1 VGFYVYARPVSGPG
15 LFSGREITM
24 RSLTTGL
31 AGNRIFA
38 VCGGPKLGRT
48 SVLQHL
54 YGQNLTSWVRNPKQV
69 KLVPI
74 VLDVQIVNP
83 GPTPLIGSKNFAENM
98 WKAVVRAISDP
109 RVYGNAAPPKFPQ
122 PQIAKSKEPWE
133 LFKQSC
139 EELWT
144 NITGT
149 PAWARTALFLDNC
162 DVLTTRA
169 LDVVLPHVQD
179 LLSSKAQYAPAA
191 AVLTGGRMLREFI
204 SEKNSPLKM
213 ARPLMLS
220 LLKNS
225 EADALV
231 RAGMPTIEPEA
242 LELLKFVTGR
252 HPYLLQRV
260 LAQMEEMGGIF
271 DIDRALQ
278 GSWADIDPIFQRIWL
293 EFDLRRNVTYRG
305 AYAAPEHA
313 LMQYLID
320 ARREIVLKDAERD
333 LGIKPLKEYAE
344 FLEYIGVADR
354 QIRGDVVHLRAPFD
368 LWNRWYLN
376 RIMH

>member
-1 VGFYVYARPVSGPG
+1 M
-15 LFSGREITM
+15 GRELTM

-38 VCGGPKLGRT
+38 ICGGPKLGR
-48 SVLQHL
+48 SSILQHL
-54 YGQNLTSWVRNPKQV
+54 YGLNQLSWVRNPKAV

-74 VLDVQIVNP
+74 VLDVNTVAP
-83 GPTPLIGSKNFAENM
+83 GQQPIQASRNFAEAL
-98 WKAVVRAISDP
+98 WKAVVRAVSDP
-109 RVYGNAAPPKFPQ
+109 RVYGNATPPKLPQ
-122 PQIAKSKEPWE
+122 PQIARSKEPWD
-133 LFKQSC
+133 LFKESC
-139 EELWT
+139 TELWK
-144 NITGT
+144 NISGT

-162 DVLTTRA
+162 DVITTRA
-169 LDVVLPHVQD
+169 MDVVLGPLQE
-179 LLSSKAQYAPAA
+179 LLRSQEQYAPAA
-191 AVLTGGRMLREFI
+191 ALLTGGRMLREFI
-204 SEKNSPLKM
+204 SEKNSPLRM
-213 ARPLMLS
+213 ARPLLLTMLR
-220 LLKNS
+220 NS
-225 EADALV
+225 EADALIH
-231 RAGMPTIEPEA
+231 AGMPGIEAEA

-252 HPYLLQRV
+252 HPYVLQRV
-260 LAQMEEMGGIF
+260 LAQMEAMGGFF

-278 GSWADIDPIFQRIWL
+278 GSWSDIDPIFQRLWM

-333 LGIKPLKEYAE
+333 LGIKPLKEYSE

-354 QIRGDVVHLRAPFD
+354 QIRGDIVHIRAPFD